1 MAVTK
6 FLSLSTLIFFFVFS
20 SKAASSP
27 PTLKTT
33 KLQNQDQEKEPFVG
47 VNIGTDVLNLL
58 SPSDLVL
65 FLQLQ
70 QINHVRLY
78 DVDLDILKALS
89 KTKIWRLSTPGNSW
103 RGSKKDETYSSN
115 SNQHQV
121 NHNLPEQ
128 ALFADRGQRQVLS
141 LCNQI
146 KLSVVRFTGVET
158 EKVEKLKERLEK
170 DGVTQRAGS
179 GEMASI
185 LRPWTAV
192 LGENGS

>member
-1 MAVTK
+1 MRKQQSSSSLMAVTK
-6 FLSLSTLIFFFVFS
+6 FLSLSTLLSLFVFA

-27 PTLKTT
+27 PTFKTT
-33 KLQNQDQEKEPFVG
+33 KLQNQDQEKKPFVE

-78 DVDLDILKALS
+78 DADLDILKALS

-103 RGSKKDETYSSN
+103 RGSKKDETCSSN

-128 ALFADRGQRQVLS
+128 ALFADRGQRQGPVP
-141 LCNQI
+141 
-146 KLSVVRFTGVET
+146 VARH
-158 EKVEKLKERLEK
+158 R
-170 DGVTQRAGS
+170 
-179 GEMASI
+179 
-185 LRPWTAV
+185 
-192 LGENGS
+192 